1 MSGTV
6 QDAGKDAEEK
16 QQKLLQFQVLQQHLQ
31 EISQQLELLQEQQ
44 AELEISINALQQVKE
59 TAKQTELLAPV
70 ANGIF
75 VKGLLLDTKTVVVNV
90 GSDVTTEMG
99 IPRAVELLQQ
109 QQQEVLMKSAEADAL
124 LQALGAEAVKIYKE
138 LEE

>member
-1 MSGTV
+1 MAKASLN
-6 QDAGKDAEEK
+6 AEEK

-44 AELEISINALQQVKE
+44 AELEVGINALQQVKE

-75 VKGLLLDTKTVVVNV
+75 VKGQLLDTKTVVVNV

-99 IPRAVELLQQ
+99 IPRAVELLLQQ
-109 QQQEVLMKSAEADAL
+109 QKEVLMKSAEADAL